1 MVIAPISRRRG
12 RLRSRPFYIRMTVAA
27 VALLLVLGVYWLAA
41 RSDEVPEREH
51 LIDEWGTPGGR
62 WHTSGWR
69 DYDDSETELTADQEA
84 EFNRLLSLGYLT
96 GSHPKPSNEGVVVY
110 DAEKAY
116 NGLNFYTTGNF
127 PGAIL
132 MDMRGNVIHRW
143 RRDFLDAW
151 GDRPAELLP
160 KSSKG
165 VGYWRRAHLFE
176 NGDVLAIFEG
186 AGIIKVDRHSRL
198 LWARFGGFHHDL
210 EVMDDGRIY
219 VLTREPRMIPR
230 ISPDHPVLED
240 FISVLDSNGNELRR
254 VSVLEA
260 FENSDYPQVVSGLEE
275 GGDVFHTNTIE
286 VLKGRLADKIPA
298 FAEGNVLVSLR
309 ERRVIAVIDMDSERA
324 VWAMVGSWVAQHQP
338 TVLDNC
344 NILIFDNKGDS
355 GASQVIELDPV
366 EKRAVWVYR
375 AEERGTFYSR
385 ECGSNQRL
393 PNGNTLITESDR
405 GTAFEVTPDL
415 TVVWKYMNPAQA
427 GDNGEY
433 IATLFEVVRLDPD
446 FPTDWAGGV

>member
-12 RLRSRPFYIRMTVAA
+12 RLRRRPFYVRIAVMVAA
-27 VALLLVLGVYWLAA
+27 LLIALGAYWFGTRAA
-41 RSDEVPEREH
+41 GDSDQGR
-51 LIDEWGTPGGR
+51 LIEEWGTPYGR
-62 WHTSGWR
+62 WHTNGWR
-69 DYDDSETELTADQEA
+69 DYDDEETELTAAQEA
-84 EFNRLLSLGYLT
+84 EFEKLLSLGYLT
-96 GSHPKPSNEGVVVY
+96 GSNPKPSNEGVVY
-110 DAEKAY
+110 DAERAY
-116 NGLNFYTTGNF
+116 DGLNFYTSGNF

-143 RRDFLDAW
+143 RKDFLDAW

-160 KSSKG
+160 RSSKG
-165 VGYWRRAHLFE
+165 KGYWRRAYLFE

-186 AGIIKVDRHSRL
+186 AGIIKVDRNSNL

-219 VLTREPRMIPR
+219 VLTREPSMIPR
-230 ISPDHPVLED
+230 VSPDHPVLED
-240 FISVLDSNGNELRR
+240 FIAVLDADGNELRR

-260 FENSDYPQVVSGLEE
+260 FEDSDYPQVVDGLED
-275 GGDVFHTNTIE
+275 GGDVFHTNTVE
-286 VLKGRLADKIPA
+286 VLKGRLADDIPA

-309 ERRVIAVIDMDSERA
+309 ERRVIAVIDMDTGRA

-344 NILIFDNKGDS
+344 DILIFDNKGDS
-355 GASQVIELDPV
+355 GASQVIEFDPV
-366 EKRAVWVYR
+366 EKKPVWVYR

-415 TVVWKYMNPAQA
+415 TTVWKYLNPAQA
-427 GDNGEY
+427 GEDGEY
-433 IATLFEVVRLDPD
+433 IATLFEVVRLEPD
-446 FPTDWAGGV
+446 FPIDWAGGG